1 MPGPERKSLQI
12 KQRRIFSEAFK
23 RQKVQ
28 LIVEK
33 KISIKDVSELYGVST
48 MTVYRW
54 LYRYSPHH
62 NKGTTQVVQME
73 SEEQRTKEL
82 LGELAKL
89 ERVIGQKQVQLEYLE
104 RLIATAGEA
113 LQIDLKKNFASL
125 VSNGSEVTPKAT
137 PGQ

>member
-1 MPGPERKSLQI
+1 MSGTKRNSLRI

-33 KISIKDVSELYGVST
+33 KISIKDVSDLYGVST

-62 NKGTTQVVQME
+62 NKGTIQVVQME
-73 SEEQRTKEL
+73 SEEKRTKEL
-82 LGELAKL
+82 LGELARL

-104 RLIATAGEA
+104 RLIAIAGES
-113 LQIDLKKNFASL
+113 LQIDLKKNFDSLAS
-125 VSNGSEVTPKAT
+125 SGSETTPKNT
-137 PGQ
+137 PGA

>member
-1 MPGPERKSLQI
+1 MPGPKRNALQV

-33 KISIKDVSELYGVST
+33 KISIKDVSDLYGVTS

-62 NKGTTQVVQME
+62 QKGTTQVVQME
-73 SEEQRTKEL
+73 SEEHRTKEL
-82 LGELAKL
+82 LQELARL

-104 RLIATAGEA
+104 RLIAIAGEA
-113 LQIDLKKNFASL
+113 LHIDLKKNFGSHA
-125 VSNGSEVTPKAT
+125 SNGSEDTSKNT
-137 PGQ
+137 PGP

>member
-1 MPGPERKSLQI
+1 MPGPKRHALQV

-33 KISIKDVSELYGVST
+33 KISIKDVSDLYGVTS

-62 NKGTTQVVQME
+62 QKGTIQVVQME
-73 SEEQRTKEL
+73 SEEHRTKEL
-82 LGELAKL
+82 QQELARL

-104 RLIATAGEA
+104 RLIAIAGEA
-113 LQIDLKKNFASL
+113 LQIDLKKNFGLHA
-125 VSNGSEVTPKAT
+125 SNGSEGTTKNTSGP
-137 PGQ
+137 

>member
-1 MPGPERKSLQI
+1 MSKSAKKTVEI

-33 KISIKDVSELYGVST
+33 KIGIKDVSELYGVSQ

-62 NKGTTQVVQME
+62 KKGTTQVVQME
-73 SEEQRTKEL
+73 SEEHKTKEL
-82 LGELAKL
+82 LKQVSNL
-89 ERVIGQKQVQLEYLE
+89 ERAVGQKQLQLDYLE
-104 RLIATAGEA
+104 QLIALAGEA
-113 LQIDLKKNFASL
+113 LQIDLKKNFGSPA
-125 VSNGSEVTPKAT
+125 SNGSEPTQTTTRTP
-137 PGQ
+137 

>member
-1 MPGPERKSLQI
+1 MANSAKKSLEI

-33 KISIKDVSELYGVST
+33 KISIKDVSEVYGVSN

-62 NKGTTQVVQME
+62 QKGTTQVIQME
-73 SEEQRTKEL
+73 SEEHKTQEL
-82 LGELAKL
+82 LKRVSIL
-89 ERVIGQKQVQLEYLE
+89 ERAIGQKQLQLDYLE
-104 RLIATAGEA
+104 QLIALAGEA
-113 LQIDLKKNFASL
+113 LKIDLKKNFSTPA
-125 VSNGSEVTPKAT
+125 SNGSEPTQATTPT
-137 PGQ
+137 P

>member
-1 MPGPERKSLQI
+1 MSGSKRNGLQI

-33 KISIKDVSELYGVST
+33 KISIKDVSELYGVCKL
-48 MTVYRW
+48 TVYRW

-62 NKGTTQVVQME
+62 RSGSIQVVQME
-73 SEEQRTKEL
+73 SEEHRTKEL
-82 LGELAKL
+82 LQELARL

-104 RLIATAGEA
+104 RLLAIAGEA
-113 LQIDLKKNFASL
+113 LQIDLKKNFGSHA
-125 VSNGSEVTPKAT
+125 SNGSQSTSKNT
-137 PGQ
+137 PGP

>member
-1 MPGPERKSLQI
+1 MSGPKRNDLQI

-33 KISIKDVSELYGVST
+33 KISIKDVSELYGVTS

-62 NKGTTQVVQME
+62 KKGTNQVVQME
-73 SEEQRTKEL
+73 SEEHRTKEL
-82 LGELAKL
+82 LQELARL

-104 RLIATAGEA
+104 RLITIAGEA
-113 LQIDLKKNFASL
+113 LQIDLKKNFGSPA
-125 VSNGSEVTPKAT
+125 SNGFEGTTKNT
-137 PGQ
+137 PGP

>member
-12 KQRRIFSEAFK
+12 TQRRIFSEAFK

-33 KISIKDVSELYGVST
+33 KISIKDISKLYGVAT

-54 LYRYSPHH
+54 LYRYSPHY
-62 NKGTTQVVQME
+62 NKGTIQVVQME

-82 LGELAKL
+82 LVELAKL

-104 RLIATAGEA
+104 RLIAIAGEA

-125 VSNGSEVTPKAT
+125 ASNGSEATPKT
-137 PGQ
+137 NPGQ

>member
-1 MPGPERKSLQI
+1 MSGSKRNGLQI

-33 KISIKDVSELYGVST
+33 KISVKDVSELYGVNS

-62 NKGTTQVVQME
+62 AKGTIQVVQME

-82 LGELAKL
+82 LQELARL

-104 RLIATAGEA
+104 RLIAIAGEA
-113 LQIDLKKNFASL
+113 LQIDLKKNFASPA
-125 VSNGSEVTPKAT
+125 SNGSEGTTKNT
-137 PGQ
+137 PGS

>member
-1 MPGPERKSLQI
+1 MSGPKRNALQI

-33 KISIKDVSELYGVST
+33 KISIKDVSELYGVTT

-62 NKGTTQVVQME
+62 NKGTIQVVQME
-73 SEEQRTKEL
+73 SEEHRAKEL
-82 LGELAKL
+82 LQELAKL
-89 ERVIGQKQVQLEYLE
+89 ERVVGQKQIQLEYLE
-104 RLIATAGEA
+104 RLIAIAGES
-113 LQIDLKKNFASL
+113 LQIDLKKNFGSLAS
-125 VSNGSEVTPKAT
+125 SGSDATPKNT
-137 PGQ
+137 PGS

>member
-33 KISIKDVSELYGVST
+33 KINIKDVSELYGVTT

-54 LYRYSPHH
+54 LYRYSPHY
-62 NKGTTQVVQME
+62 NKGTIQVVQME

-104 RLIATAGEA
+104 RLIAIAGEA

-125 VSNGSEVTPKAT
+125 ASNGSEVTPKTT

>member
-1 MPGPERKSLQI
+1 MSGPKRNGLQI

-33 KISIKDVSELYGVST
+33 KISIKDVSELYGVTS

-62 NKGTTQVVQME
+62 KKGTIQVVQME
-73 SEEQRTKEL
+73 SEEHRTKEL
-82 LGELAKL
+82 LQELARL

-104 RLIATAGEA
+104 RLIAIAGEA
-113 LQIDLKKNFASL
+113 LQIDLKKNFGSP
-125 VSNGSEVTPKAT
+125 VSNGSEGTTKNT
-137 PGQ
+137 PGP

>member
-1 MPGPERKSLQI
+1 MSGPKRNGLQI

-33 KISIKDVSELYGVST
+33 KISIKDVSELYGVTS

-62 NKGTTQVVQME
+62 KKGTIQVVQME
-73 SEEQRTKEL
+73 SEEHRTKEL
-82 LGELAKL
+82 LQELARL

-104 RLIATAGEA
+104 RLIAIAGEA
-113 LQIDLKKNFASL
+113 LQIDLKKNFDSH
-125 VSNGSEVTPKAT
+125 VSNGSEGTTKNT
-137 PGQ
+137 PGP

>member
-33 KISIKDVSELYGVST
+33 KISIKDVSELYGVHS

-62 NKGTTQVVQME
+62 SQGTIQVVQME
-73 SEEQRTKEL
+73 SEEHRIKEL
-82 LGELAKL
+82 LQEMARL

-104 RLIATAGEA
+104 QLIAIAGEA
-113 LQIDLKKNFASL
+113 LQIDLKKNFGLHA
-125 VSNGSEVTPKAT
+125 SNGSEATPKNT